1 MMAMECPMC
10 DGKLKKGRSRFSY
23 HDIEFGE
30 YDADICAKCGEVFFT
45 EEASDEIDRKAKELG
60 LWGLEARSKVSYSG
74 NSLMVRIPREI
85 AEFMDLEKGDGIRI
99 HPEGKKRLVV
109 ELTD

>member
-1 MMAMECPMC
+1 MKCPMC
-10 DGKLKKGRSRFSY
+10 DGTLKGGRTEYSY
-23 HDIEFGE
+23 HDINFGE
-30 YDADICAKCGEVFFT
+30 FDADICVKCGEAFFT
-45 EEASDEIDRKAKELG
+45 EEASDEIDEKAKELG

-85 AEFMDLEKGDGIRI
+85 AEFLELEKGDDIRI

-109 ELTD
+109 ELVD

>member
-1 MMAMECPMC
+1 MMMMDCPMC
-10 DGKLKKGRSRFSY
+10 DGTLRKGRTEYSY
-23 HDIEFGE
+23 HDIYFGE
-30 YDADICAKCGEVFFT
+30 YDADICNKCGEAFFT
-45 EEASDEIDRKAKELG
+45 EEASDEIEKKAKELG

-85 AEFMDLEKGDGIRI
+85 AEFLDLEKGDDIRI

-109 ELTD
+109 ELVD

>member
-1 MMAMECPMC
+1 MECPMC
-10 DGKLKKGRSRFSY
+10 NGTLKKGRTEYSY
-23 HDIEFGE
+23 HDIYFGE
-30 YDADICAKCGEVFFT
+30 YDADICDTCGEAFFT
-45 EEASDEIDRKAKELG
+45 EEASDAIDEKAKELG

-85 AEFMDLEKGDGIRI
+85 AEFLDLEKGDAIRI

-109 ELTD
+109 ELVD